1 MDASA
6 IEKYNIGNLVLLIIK
21 KETAAARQVPRHLPT
36 KQIIVKYSWIIAIPA
51 KITMLN
57 YSDAL

>member
-36 KQIIVKYSWIIAIPA
+36 KQIIVKYS
-51 KITMLN
+51 
-57 YSDAL
+57 